1 MFQVEE
7 PLLSSVANIN
17 VANIKTELFSFN
29 DTPEDQAGTASSYF
43 SQVGSGLE
51 SKDEA
56 SNLFVPAD
64 LFQSSQ
70 DFALPQQQQQQLP
83 EQHQQLQ
90 EPKKEEKFL
99 QQQQQQQQQPSED
112 VTAWY
117 QSEFVK

>member
-1 MFQVEE
+1 MSQVEE
-7 PLLSSVANIN
+7 PLFSS

-29 DTPEDQAGTASSYF
+29 DTTEDQAGTASSYF

-70 DFALPQQQQQQLP
+70 DFALPEQQQQQLP

-90 EPKKEEKFL
+90 EPKKEEEFL
-99 QQQQQQQQQPSED
+99 QQQQPSED

-117 QSEFVK
+117 QSELVKWVSYEIK

>member
-1 MFQVEE
+1 M
-7 PLLSSVANIN
+7 SS

-70 DFALPQQQQQQLP
+70 DFALPEQQQQLP

-90 EPKKEEKFL
+90 EPKKEEEFL
-99 QQQQQQQQQPSED
+99 QQQQQQPSED

-117 QSEFVK
+117 QSVFVK

>member
-1 MFQVEE
+1 M
-7 PLLSSVANIN
+7 SS

-70 DFALPQQQQQQLP
+70 DFALPEQQQQQQLP

-90 EPKKEEKFL
+90 EHKKEEEFL
-99 QQQQQQQQQPSED
+99 QQQQQQPSED

-117 QSEFVK
+117 QREFVK

>member
-1 MFQVEE
+1 M
-7 PLLSSVANIN
+7 SS

-70 DFALPQQQQQQLP
+70 DFALPEQQQQQLPQQHQQQQLP

-90 EPKKEEKFL
+90 EPKKEEEFV
-99 QQQQQQQQQPSED
+99 QQQQQQQQPSED